1 MQNTAVSRADN
12 RDAVIRPLHR
22 ATFVITR
29 VQRAVLDSVE
39 RSELVG
45 NFLVRIQVD
54 PDRHVDLGG
63 NKFKKGK
70 SLTHALRKKKATLI
84 M

>member
-1 MQNTAVSRADN
+1 M
-12 RDAVIRPLHR
+12 
-22 ATFVITR
+22 
-29 VQRAVLDSVE
+29 
-39 RSELVG
+39 SEPVG
-45 NFLVRIQVD
+45 NFLVGIQVD

-70 SLTHALRKKKATLI
+70 SLTHALRKKKATLL